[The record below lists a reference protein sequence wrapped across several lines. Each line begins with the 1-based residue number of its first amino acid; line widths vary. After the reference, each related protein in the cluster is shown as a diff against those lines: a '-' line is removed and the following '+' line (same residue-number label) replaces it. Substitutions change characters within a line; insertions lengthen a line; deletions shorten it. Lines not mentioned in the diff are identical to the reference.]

1 MKTNEP
7 YGIKQFCG
15 KIDAMAFR
23 NAAEAIEETVSRM
36 DAILRISKPDLP
48 GMDWDEFYVQHAGVK
63 DVKELLLKIADG
75 MDAAIREGA
84 TGLTVQLVVDKGQ
97 DPYEGCERPTEP
109 AKQAT
114 SPDSLDDTKA
124 IMAAIQRLMNISN
137 KIPRE

>member
-23 NAAEAIEETVSRM
+23 NAAEAIKETVSRM
-36 DAILRISKPDLP
+36 DAFLKLGTPNLP
-48 GMDWDEFYVQHAGVK
+48 GLDWDEFYVQHAGVK

-97 DPYEGCERPTEP
+97 DPHEGCERPSEP

-114 SPDSLDDTKA
+114 SLDSLDDPEA
-124 IMAAIQRLMNISN
+124 VRAAIGMLLNLGKN
-137 KIPRE
+137 IPRE